1 MPESS
6 TGTVGK
12 AFRVLTAVGDQ
23 PDGATAGDVARLV
36 DYPFSTAYRLLGTLV
51 RENFLAY
58 DPRDK
63 RYRLGLRIFQ
73 LGQRASSSHG
83 FDGMAAPVLR
93 RLTSETEESS
103 LLCVLDGDRFLTVN
117 KVDGPQFRTTT
128 DPGERGPLHTSA
140 AGKALLAFA
149 PDQTREHLLAT
160 LDLGPRTA
168 RSITDRAALRCEL
181 DRVREQGWAGQDEEN
196 DVGMVALAVPVLT
209 SNGDLVASV
218 VLAAPVFRH
227 SIATLLGLLP
237 QLRDAAEEL
246 GARLPLHR

>member
-1 MPESS
+1 MSGSP

-12 AFRVLTAVGDQ
+12 AFRVLTAVGDE
-23 PDGATAGDVARLV
+23 PDGVTAGDVARAV
-36 DYPFSTAYRLLGTLV
+36 GYPFSTAYRLLGTLV
-51 RENFLAY
+51 QEGFLAY

-93 RLTSETEESS
+93 GLTAATDESS

-128 DPGERGPLHTSA
+128 DPGERGLLHTSA
-140 AGKALLAFA
+140 VGKALLAFA
-149 PDQTREHLLAT
+149 PEDTREHLLAT
-160 LDLGPRTA
+160 LELEARTA
-168 RSITDRAALRCEL
+168 RSITDRAALRREI
-181 DRVREQGWAGQDEEN
+181 DSVREQGWAGQDEEH
-196 DVGMVALAVPVLT
+196 DVGMVALAVPVRT
-209 SNGDLVASV
+209 AAGDLVAAV
-218 VLAAPVFRH
+218 ALAAPVFRH
-227 SIATLLGLLP
+227 SMTTLLTLLP

-246 GARLPLHR
+246 GARLPMHR